1 MKKQHTRFAAIA
13 ALSILSA
20 VAAHAGGSHAGGHG
34 HGDHDQPTAIGQPG
48 KASEATRTIQVD
60 MSDNMRFAP
69 ESIQVRQGETVRFV
83 VRNVGKIKHELV
95 LGTAQDL
102 KAHHEAMMKN
112 PEMEHDDPN
121 QITLAPGKS
130 GEIVWKFSRA
140 GEVPFGCLQPGHYS
154 AGMKGEVKV
163 SAAKKGAQ
171 Q

>member
-1 MKKQHTRFAAIA
+1 MKKHSRFAIVA
-13 ALSILSA
+13 ALGVLSA
-20 VAAHAGGSHAGGHG
+20 VAANASGSHAGDHG
-34 HGDHDQPTAIGQPG
+34 HGNHGQAMAIGQAG

-60 MSDNMRFAP
+60 MSDNMRFTP

-83 VRNVGKIKHELV
+83 VKNIGKIKHEMV
-95 LGTAQDL
+95 LGSTQEL
-102 KAHHEAMMKN
+102 QAHYEAMMKN

-121 QITLAPGKS
+121 QITLAPGKT

-163 SAAKKGAQ
+163 AAAKGAKQ
-171 Q
+171 